1 MYLIFPIYPRGLI
14 YPTYACERVSVC
26 VCVQLDAAK
35 KAYFMAC
42 KEEKLASMRE
52 ANSKAEA
59 SMTADQQKK
68 LHEKV
73 DKCKQDSQKV
83 RTRRRRPVGTS
94 SCKGSRNRAKSRSA
108 LSEGVSD

>member
-1 MYLIFPIYPRGLI
+1 
-14 YPTYACERVSVC
+14 
-26 VCVQLDAAK
+26 
-35 KAYFMAC
+35 MAC

-59 SMTADQQKK
+59 SVTADQQKK

-83 RTRRRRPVGTS
+83 RTLLAVALAGMWEHRRAEVPEIELKADRLL
-94 SCKGSRNRAKSRSA
+94 AK
-108 LSEGVSD
+108 V

>member
-1 MYLIFPIYPRGLI
+1 
-14 YPTYACERVSVC
+14 
-26 VCVQLDAAK
+26 
-35 KAYFMAC
+35 MAC

-59 SMTADQQKK
+59 SVTADQQKK

-83 RTRRRRPVGTS
+83 RTPLTAALAGLWEHR
-94 SCKGSRNRAKSRSA
+94 RAKVPEIELKA
-108 LSEGVSD
+108 NELLAKV